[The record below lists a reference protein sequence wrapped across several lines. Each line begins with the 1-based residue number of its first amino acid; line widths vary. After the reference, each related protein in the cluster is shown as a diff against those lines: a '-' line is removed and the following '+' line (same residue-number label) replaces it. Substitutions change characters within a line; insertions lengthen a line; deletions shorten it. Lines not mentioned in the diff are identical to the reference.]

1 MSTATAPSPSSANS
15 ASKRFANLTTP
26 FRNLVLGRQNER
38 IEFLMD
44 SYFKLSPEGR
54 TTVIV
59 AGILA
64 AILFVMVVIGIYI
77 GALGSLQ
84 NRLDEAF
91 AATNKLRELQQSYA
105 IVDTSFRSLEQQI
118 TAANE
123 GLAVIPVLEQK
134 AKELGLTASGFP
146 AQLPQTDLPATN
158 PLSKTFQSAKV
169 DFRLSNAP
177 LKKIID
183 LVIAIESTPH
193 LLRVTSLRIRA
204 LYQNK
209 LYFDANLEVEGV
221 VTKK

>member
-1 MSTATAPSPSSANS
+1 MSTAAAPATP
-15 ASKRFANLTTP
+15 KRLAVFTNP
-26 FRNLVLGRQNER
+26 IKNIVFGRQNER

-54 TTVIV
+54 TSVIV
-59 AGILA
+59 GGVLGAALFLILVVALYLA
-64 AILFVMVVIGIYI
+64 A
-77 GALGSLQ
+77 LGNLQ
-84 NRLDEAF
+84 RKLDEAF

-105 IVDTSFRSLEQQI
+105 VVDTSFRSLSQQVS
-118 TAANE
+118 AANE
-123 GLAVIPVLEQK
+123 GLAFIPVLEQK

-146 AQLPQTDLPATN
+146 AQLPRVDLASTN
-158 PLSKTFQSAKV
+158 PLATSFQNAKV
-169 DFRLSNAP
+169 EFRLSNAP

-209 LYFDANLEVEGV
+209 LFFDANLEVEGL
-221 VTKK
+221 VTKQ